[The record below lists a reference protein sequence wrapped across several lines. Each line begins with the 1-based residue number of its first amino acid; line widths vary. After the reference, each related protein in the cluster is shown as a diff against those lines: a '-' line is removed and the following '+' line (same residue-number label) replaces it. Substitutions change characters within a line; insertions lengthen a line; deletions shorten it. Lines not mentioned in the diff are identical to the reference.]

1 MEEVVSMIKIGLA
14 LSGGGIKSFAQLP
27 VIQALEKEGIVIDA
41 VSGTS
46 MGSVIATLFA
56 TGIPSSKVIEI
67 ALDLEKE
74 IKEKKIMSRPST
86 KILPFVKDRL
96 IGGFVDGYQLEEALD
111 RKLQTLGVEYI
122 KDVKIPLVINA
133 VDVKSGRHV
142 VFVSHPDRYKPT
154 SNEIVISDARLST
167 AVRASCSFPF
177 VISAVEYD
185 DMVLVDG
192 GVRQNLPL
200 DFVKSYGVD
209 KTIAVTMHAK
219 GRFENV
225 ESLSALGVRVMD
237 LMRIEA
243 DQKVLLEAD
252 VHIDIPMD
260 EVWIFE
266 LGKGS
271 DTMQI
276 GERAIAEYTESIRK
290 LIQKK
295 SFWDIFKFKK

>member
-1 MEEVVSMIKIGLA
+1 MTKIGLA

-27 VIQALEKEGIVIDA
+27 VIEVLEREGIRIEA

-46 MGSVIATLFA
+46 MGSVIASLFA
-56 TGIPSSKVIEI
+56 AGIPAADVVKI
-67 ALDLEKE
+67 ALELEAE
-74 IKEKKIMSRPST
+74 IKDKKILTRPST

-111 RKLQTLGVEYI
+111 RKLSSLGIEMI
-122 KDVKIPLVINA
+122 EDVKVPLVINA
-133 VDVKSGRHV
+133 VDVKSGKHV
-142 VFVSHPDRYKPT
+142 AFVSHPHLYKPF
-154 SNEIVISDARLST
+154 SNEIVISDVKLST

-177 VISAVEYD
+177 VISAVEFQ

-200 DFVKSYGVD
+200 DFVKGYGVE

-219 GRFENV
+219 GEFHNV
-225 ESLSALGVRVMD
+225 ESLSALGMRVMD

-243 DQKVLLEAD
+243 DERIISEAD

-271 DTMQI
+271 DTIKI
-276 GERAIAEYTESIRK
+276 GETAIANYTESIRK
-290 LIQKK
+290 LIRKK
-295 SFWDIFKFKK
+295 SIWDIIKFKR

>member
-1 MEEVVSMIKIGLA
+1 MIKIGLA

-27 VIQALEKEGIVIDA
+27 VIKALEKEGIKIDA

-46 MGSVIATLFA
+46 MGSVIASLFA
-56 TGIPSSKVIEI
+56 TGISSDEVIEI

-74 IKEKKIMSRPST
+74 IKDKRILSRPST

-122 KDVKIPLVINA
+122 KDVTIPLVINA
-133 VDVKSGRHV
+133 VDVKSGKHV
-142 VFVSHPDRYKPT
+142 VFVSHPERYNPI
-154 SNEIVISDARLST
+154 SDEIVISDAKLST

-177 VISAVEYD
+177 VISAVEYN

-219 GRFENV
+219 GYFENV
-225 ESLSALGVRVMD
+225 ESLTALGTRIMD

-243 DQKVLLEAD
+243 DQRVILDAD

-260 EVWIFE
+260 EVWVFE
-266 LGKGS
+266 IGKGS

-276 GERAIAEYTESIRK
+276 GEKAILDHTEEIRK

>member
-1 MEEVVSMIKIGLA
+1 MVKVGLA

-27 VIQALEKEGIVIDA
+27 VIQVLEKEGIQIDA
-41 VSGTS
+41 VAGTS
-46 MGSVIATLFA
+46 MGSVIAALVA
-56 TGIPSSKVIEI
+56 TGINAEKVVEI

-74 IKEKKIMSRPST
+74 IKDKKIMTRPST

-111 RKLQTLGVEYI
+111 QKLQEIGVDMI
-122 KDVKIPLVINA
+122 GDVKIPLVINA
-133 VDVKSGRHV
+133 VDVKSGKHV
-142 VFVSHPDRYKPT
+142 TFVSHPDRYKPST
-154 SNEIVISDARLST
+154 DEIVISDVKLST

-177 VISAVEYD
+177 VISAVEFQ

-192 GVRQNLPL
+192 GVRKNLPL
-200 DFVKSYGVD
+200 DFVKAYGVE

-219 GRFENV
+219 GKFDNV

-243 DQKVLLEAD
+243 DEKVVSEAD
-252 VHIDIPMD
+252 LHIDIPMD

-266 LGKGS
+266 IGKGS
-271 DTMQI
+271 DTIQI
-276 GERAIAEYTESIRK
+276 GERAIAEYTESIRS
-290 LIQKK
+290 LIRKK
-295 SFWDIFKFKK
+295 SFWDFIKIKK

>member
-1 MEEVVSMIKIGLA
+1 MVKIGLA

-27 VIQALEKEGIVIDA
+27 VIKVLESEKVRIEA

-46 MGSVIATLFA
+46 MGSVIAALFA
-56 TGIPSSKVIEI
+56 TGISSDHVINL
-67 ALDLEKE
+67 ALELEKE
-74 IKEKKIMSRPST
+74 IKDKKIMTRPSA

-111 RKLQTLGVEYI
+111 NKLQTLGI
-122 KDVKIPLVINA
+122 DNIRDVKIPLVINA
-133 VDVKSGRHV
+133 VDVKSGNHV
-142 VFVSHPDRYKPT
+142 AFVSHPEKYKAN
-154 SNEIVISDARLST
+154 SGEIVISDVKLST

-177 VISAVEYD
+177 VISAVEYE

-219 GRFENV
+219 GYFDNV
-225 ESLSALGVRVMD
+225 ESLTSLGVRVMD

-243 DQKVLLEAD
+243 DQKIVAEAD

-260 EVWIFE
+260 EVLIFDI
-266 LGKGS
+266 GKGS
-271 DTMQI
+271 DTMEI
-276 GERAIAEYTESIRK
+276 GERAIQDYTESIRK

-295 SFWDIFKFKK
+295 TIWDIFKIKK

>member
-1 MEEVVSMIKIGLA
+1 MVKVGLA

-27 VIQALEKEGIVIDA
+27 VIQVLEKEGIQIDA
-41 VSGTS
+41 VAGTS
-46 MGSVIATLFA
+46 MGSVIAALVA
-56 TGIPSSKVIEI
+56 TGINAEKVVEI

-74 IKEKKIMSRPST
+74 IKDKKIMIRPST

-111 RKLQTLGVEYI
+111 QKLQEIGVDMI
-122 KDVKIPLVINA
+122 GDVKIPLVINA
-133 VDVKSGRHV
+133 VDVKSGKHV
-142 VFVSHPDRYKPT
+142 TFVSHPDRYKPST
-154 SNEIVISDARLST
+154 DEIVISDVKLST

-177 VISAVEYD
+177 VISAVEFQ

-192 GVRQNLPL
+192 GVRKNLPL
-200 DFVKSYGVD
+200 DFVKAYGVE

-219 GRFENV
+219 GKFDNV

-243 DQKVLLEAD
+243 DEKVVCEAD
-252 VHIDIPMD
+252 LHIDIPMD

-266 LGKGS
+266 IGKGS
-271 DTMQI
+271 DTIQI
-276 GERAIAEYTESIRK
+276 GERAIAEYTESIRS
-290 LIQKK
+290 LIRKK
-295 SFWDIFKFKK
+295 SFWDFIKIKK

>member
-1 MEEVVSMIKIGLA
+1 MVKVGLA

-27 VIQALEKEGIVIDA
+27 VIQVLEKEGIQIDA
-41 VSGTS
+41 VAGTS
-46 MGSVIATLFA
+46 MGSVIAALVA
-56 TGIPSSKVIEI
+56 TGINAEKVVEI

-74 IKEKKIMSRPST
+74 IKDKKIMTRPST

-111 RKLQTLGVEYI
+111 QKLQEIGVDMI
-122 KDVKIPLVINA
+122 GDVKIPLVINA
-133 VDVKSGRHV
+133 VDVKSGKHV
-142 VFVSHPDRYKPT
+142 TFVSHPDRYKPST
-154 SNEIVISDARLST
+154 DEIVISDVKLST

-177 VISAVEYD
+177 VISAVEFQ

-192 GVRQNLPL
+192 GVRKNLPL
-200 DFVKSYGVD
+200 DFVKAYGVE

-219 GRFENV
+219 GKFDNV

-243 DQKVLLEAD
+243 DEKVVCEAD
-252 VHIDIPMD
+252 LHIDIPMD

-266 LGKGS
+266 IGKGS
-271 DTMQI
+271 DTIQI
-276 GERAIAEYTESIRK
+276 GERAIAEYTESIRS
-290 LIQKK
+290 LIRKK
-295 SFWDIFKFKK
+295 SFWDFIKIKK